1 MIIIGEKINGTVETV
16 RDAVLSR
23 DSAFLAGLARA
34 QADAGADYIDINVG
48 TGIGDEAESMSWAIG
63 VVREATGTA
72 LCLDSSDPHVLAAGL
87 GICGGEK
94 PFLNSVTA
102 AAESMDVVLPLAA
115 KYSCPLV
122 ALPMDE
128 AGIPADA
135 AGRIELCRRISSAAG
150 QAGVEANNLY
160 MDPLVLPL
168 SADCA
173 QGRVTLS
180 TLESMKR
187 ELGEARTVMAASN
200 ASFGLPMRSLVNRS
214 MLAVAVYFGLD
225 AAILD
230 PTDKELRA
238 ALYSSETMAGRD
250 RFCKE
255 YMKAYRAG
263 FLE

>member
-16 RDAVLSR
+16 RDAILSR
-23 DSAFLAGLARA
+23 DSAFLGELARV
-34 QADAGADYIDINVG
+34 QAEAGADYIDINVG
-48 TGIGDEAESMSWAIG
+48 TGIGDESESMTWAIG
-63 VVREATGTA
+63 VVRKATDAA
-72 LCLDSSDPHVLAAGL
+72 LCLDSSNPQVLSEGL
-87 GICGGEK
+87 AMCSGEK

-102 AAESMDVVLPLAA
+102 TQESMDVVLPLAA

-122 ALPMDE
+122 SLPMDE
-128 AGIPADA
+128 AGIPSKAT
-135 AGRIELCRRISSAAG
+135 GRIELCRRIMSAAEE
-150 QAGVEANNLY
+150 AGVGTSDLY

-168 SADCA
+168 SADCM
-173 QGRVTLS
+173 QGRITLT
-180 TLESMKR
+180 TLESIKQ
-187 ELGEARTVMAASN
+187 ELGDVRTVMAVSN
-200 ASFGLPMRSLVNRS
+200 ASFGLPMRSYVNRS
-214 MLAVAVYFGLD
+214 MLSVAIYMGLD

-238 ALYSSETMAGRD
+238 ALYSAEAMAGRD